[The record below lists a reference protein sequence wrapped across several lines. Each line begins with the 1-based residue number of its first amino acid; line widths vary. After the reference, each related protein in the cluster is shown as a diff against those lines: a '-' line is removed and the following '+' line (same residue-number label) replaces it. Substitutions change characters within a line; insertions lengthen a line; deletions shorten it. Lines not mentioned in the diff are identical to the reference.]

1 LTPAGGLLRWQQ
13 LQIIT
18 KQTTLKQ
25 KRQTMKTYRNL
36 GLLIALTGALIFSML
51 PTGKADEKKKTDE
64 PKVQLMFVQTADDL
78 KADGKTLRL
87 VNVGQQTL
95 YFSDRPVRIAGH
107 LTMPAY
113 LDEWKAQEGPDNF
126 SSDPPNATLSVYE
139 GGNHE
144 NTLCV
149 VEISHPTVKGKDL
162 IYHYKLISGTMP
174 KSGGA
179 TALFIDWIG
188 PGGGVGVGFHGVGAG
203 ARGVGL
209 RR

>member
-1 LTPAGGLLRWQQ
+1 MN
-13 LQIIT
+13 
-18 KQTTLKQ
+18 K
-25 KRQTMKTYRNL
+25 
-36 GLLIALTGALIFSML
+36 LIAFTGALIFCGL
-51 PTGKADEKKKTDE
+51 PLAKADENKKTDE
-64 PKVQLMFVQTADDL
+64 KKIQLMFVQTADDF

-87 VNVGQQTL
+87 INAGQQTL

-113 LDEWKAQEGPDNF
+113 MDEWKAGEGPDNF
-126 SSDPPNATLSVYE
+126 GANPPNATLSVYE
-139 GGNHE
+139 PGRND

-149 VEISHPTVKGKDL
+149 VEISHPVIEGKDL
-162 IYHYKLISGTMP
+162 VYNYKLINGAMP
-174 KSGGA
+174 KGGGA

-188 PGGGVGVGFHGVGAG
+188 VGGGVGPGFHGVGAG